1 MTTSFNSISRLNA
14 PDPMAQFLDAADP
27 IYGTGVDGNVVLDG
41 STTILGMEPA
51 SSKYTMTSDLY
62 FHNLTLNTDIH
73 LQTNGYRLFVKN
85 QLNMA
90 NGSRIGFTT
99 GFSTAG
105 SIAQGGGIAEAVTN
119 SLGGAGLIND
129 IATMVE
135 TAVTATAPIA
145 ELGGAKY
152 YTTPHQA
159 IKGWAATASATTPT
173 FLRGGAG
180 GSDAGGGV
188 VIIAA
193 RYITVTSGTATIS
206 APGGAI
212 AGAGGGVVLIVS
224 SHSALPAGLSTD
236 VTGQNPG
243 TVNYMQLV

>member
-1 MTTSFNSISRLNA
+1 VA
-14 PDPMAQFLDAADP
+14 
-27 IYGTGVDGNVVLDG
+27 
-41 STTILGMEPA
+41 
-51 SSKYTMTSDLY
+51 
-62 FHNLTLNTDIH
+62 
-73 LQTNGYRLFVKN
+73 
-85 QLNMA
+85 
-90 NGSRIGFTT
+90 
-99 GFSTAG
+99 
-105 SIAQGGGIAEAVTN
+105 
-119 SLGGAGLIND
+119 
-129 IATMVE
+129 

-152 YTTPHQA
+152 YTIPHQA

-180 GSDAGGGV
+180 GLGEPGGGV

-206 APGGAI
+206 AMATAP
-212 AGAGGGVVLIVS
+212 AGGGVVLVVS

-243 TVNYMQLV
+243 TANYMQLV

>member
-27 IYGTGVDGNVVLDG
+27 IYGTGVDGSVVLDG
-41 STTILGMEPA
+41 SATILGMEPA

-99 GFSTAG
+99 GFATAG
-105 SIAQGGGIAEAVTN
+105 SIAQGGGILESVTN
-119 SLGGAGLIND
+119 ILGGSAQSYLGIDYL
-129 IATMVE
+129 ATPP
-135 TAVTATAPIA
+135 TAA
-145 ELGGAKY
+145 LGGAKY
-152 YTTPHQA
+152 YTIPHQA

-180 GSDAGGGV
+180 GLDQAGGGV

-206 APGGAI
+206 ATATAP
-212 AGAGGGVVLIVS
+212 AGGGVVLIVS

>member
-1 MTTSFNSISRLNA
+1 MSKRFMGIQRMNA
-14 PDPMAQFLDAADP
+14 PDPMAAFMDAADP
-27 IYGTGVDGNVVLDG
+27 IYGTGVDGSAVLDG
-41 STTILGMEPA
+41 STTILGMEPS

-99 GFSTAG
+99 GFATAG
-105 SIAQGGGIAEAVTN
+105 SIAQGGGLLEAVTN
-119 SLGGAGLIND
+119 SLGGAGLNV
-129 IATMVE
+129 A

-152 YTTPHQA
+152 YTIPHQA

-180 GSDAGGGV
+180 GLGEPGGGV

-206 APGGAI
+206 AMATAP
-212 AGAGGGVVLIVS
+212 AGGGVVLVVS

-243 TVNYMQLV
+243 TANYMQLV

>member
-1 MTTSFNSISRLNA
+1 MSSYFNSIMRMNVPNPLA
-14 PDPMAQFLDAADP
+14 AFLDAADS
-27 IYGTGVDGNVVLDG
+27 IYGTGVDGSVTLDG
-41 STTILGMEPA
+41 STTILGMAPT

-62 FHNLTLNTDIH
+62 FYNLTLNTDIH

-99 GFSTAG
+99 GFATAG
-105 SIAQGGGIAEAVTN
+105 SIAQGGAILGAVTN
-119 SLGGAGLIND
+119 SLGGAGLNV
-129 IATMVE
+129 A

-152 YTTPHQA
+152 YTIPHQA

-173 FLRGGAG
+173 FVRGGAG
-180 GSDAGGGV
+180 GLGEAGGGV

-193 RYITVTSGTATIS
+193 RYITVTSGTAVIS
-206 APGGAI
+206 APAT
-212 AGAGGGVVLIVS
+212 APAGGGVVLVVS

>member
-1 MTTSFNSISRLNA
+1 MTRRFTSIQRMNVPN
-14 PDPMAQFLDAADP
+14 PMAQFLDAADP
-27 IYGTGVDGNVVLDG
+27 IYGTGVDGSVTLDG
-41 STTILGMEPA
+41 STTILEMAPA

-62 FHNLTLNTDIH
+62 FHNLTLNADIH

-105 SIAQGGGIAEAVTN
+105 SIAQGGATLGAVTN
-119 SLGGAGLIND
+119 SLGGAGLNV
-129 IATMVE
+129 A
-135 TAVTATAPIA
+135 TAVTATAPTA
-145 ELGGAKY
+145 ALGGAKY
-152 YTTPHQA
+152 YTVPHQA
-159 IKGWAATASATTPT
+159 VRGWAATASSTTPT
-173 FLRGGAG
+173 FVRGGAG
-180 GSDAGGGV
+180 GLGEPGGGV

-193 RYITVTSGTATIS
+193 RYITVTSGTAVIS
-206 APGGAI
+206 APAT
-212 AGAGGGVVLIVS
+212 APAGGGVILIVS

>member
-1 MTTSFNSISRLNA
+1 MNA
-14 PDPMAQFLDAADP
+14 PDPLAAFLDAADP
-27 IYGTGVDGNVVLDG
+27 IYGTGVDGSVTLDG
-41 STTILGMEPA
+41 STTILGMAPS

-99 GFSTAG
+99 GFATAG
-105 SIAQGGGIAEAVTN
+105 SIAQGGAVLGAVTN
-119 SLGGAGLIND
+119 SLGGAGLNV
-129 IATMVE
+129 A
-135 TAVTATAPIA
+135 TAVTATAPTA
-145 ELGGAKY
+145 ALGGAKY
-152 YTTPHQA
+152 YTIPHQA
-159 IKGWAATASATTPT
+159 IRGWAATASTTTPT
-173 FLRGGAG
+173 FVRGGAG
-180 GSDAGGGV
+180 GLGQAGGGV

-193 RYITVTSGTATIS
+193 RYITVTSGTAVIS
-206 APGGAI
+206 APAT
-212 AGAGGGVVLIVS
+212 APAGGGVVLIVS

>member
-1 MTTSFNSISRLNA
+1 MARRFTSIQRMNA
-14 PDPMAQFLDAADP
+14 PNPVAQFLDAPDP
-27 IYGTGVDGNVVLDG
+27 IYGTGVDGNAVLDG
-41 STTILGMEPA
+41 STTILGMTPS

-62 FHNLTLNTDIH
+62 FHNLTLNADIH

-99 GFSTAG
+99 GFATAG
-105 SIAQGGGIAEAVTN
+105 SIAQGGGILESVTN
-119 SLGGAGLIND
+119 SLGGSAQSYLSVD
-129 IATMVE
+129 YLATPP
-135 TAVTATAPIA
+135 TAP
-145 ELGGAKY
+145 LGGAKY
-152 YTTPHQA
+152 YTIPHQA

-180 GSDAGGGV
+180 GSDEPGGGV

-193 RYITVTSGTATIS
+193 RYITVTSGTAVIS
-206 APGGAI
+206 APAT
-212 AGAGGGVVLIVS
+212 APAGGGVVLIVS

-243 TVNYMQLV
+243 TANYMQLV

>member
-1 MTTSFNSISRLNA
+1 MNVPNPLA
-14 PDPMAQFLDAADP
+14 AFLDAADP
-27 IYGTGVDGNVVLDG
+27 IYGTGVDGSVTLDG
-41 STTILGMEPA
+41 STTILGMAPS

-99 GFSTAG
+99 GFATAG
-105 SIAQGGGIAEAVTN
+105 SIAQGGAVLGAVTN
-119 SLGGAGLIND
+119 SLGGAGLNV
-129 IATMVE
+129 A
-135 TAVTATAPIA
+135 TAVTATAPTA
-145 ELGGAKY
+145 ALGGAKY
-152 YTTPHQA
+152 YTIPHQA
-159 IKGWAATASATTPT
+159 IRGWAATASATTPT

-180 GSDAGGGV
+180 GSDEPGGGV

-193 RYITVTSGTATIS
+193 RYITVTSGTAVIS
-206 APGGAI
+206 APAT
-212 AGAGGGVVLIVS
+212 APAGGGVVLIVS

-243 TVNYMQLV
+243 TANYMQLV

>member
-1 MTTSFNSISRLNA
+1 
-14 PDPMAQFLDAADP
+14 MAQFLDAADP
-27 IYGTGVDGNVVLDG
+27 IYGTGVDGVVTLDG

-51 SSKYTMTSDLY
+51 SSKYTMASDLY

-99 GFSTAG
+99 GFATAG
-105 SIAQGGGIAEAVTN
+105 SIAQGGGLLEAVTN
-119 SLGGAGLIND
+119 SLGGAGLNV
-129 IATMVE
+129 A

-152 YTTPHQA
+152 YTIPHQA
-159 IKGWAATASATTPT
+159 IKGWAATASSTTPT
-173 FLRGGAG
+173 FVRGGAG
-180 GSDAGGGV
+180 GLDQAGGGV

-193 RYITVTSGTATIS
+193 RYITVTSGTAVIS
-206 APGGAI
+206 APAT
-212 AGAGGGVVLIVS
+212 APAGGGVILIVS
-224 SHSALPAGLSTD
+224 SHSALPSGLSTD

>member
-1 MTTSFNSISRLNA
+1 MSKRFMGIQRMNA
-14 PDPMAQFLDAADP
+14 PDPMAAFMDAADP
-27 IYGTGVDGNVVLDG
+27 IYGTGVDGSAVLDG
-41 STTILGMEPA
+41 STTILGMAPA

-62 FHNLTLNTDIH
+62 FHNLTLNANIH

-90 NGSRIGFTT
+90 DGSRIGFTA
-99 GFSTAG
+99 GFATSG
-105 SIAQGGGIAEAVTN
+105 SIAQGGGLLEAVTN
-119 SLGGAGLIND
+119 SLGGAGLNV
-129 IATMVE
+129 A

-152 YTTPHQA
+152 YTIPHQA
-159 IKGWAATASATTPT
+159 IKGWAATASTTTPT
-173 FLRGGAG
+173 FVRGGAG
-180 GSDAGGGV
+180 GLGELGGGV

-193 RYITVTSGTATIS
+193 RHITVTSGTAVIS
-206 APGGAI
+206 APAT
-212 AGAGGGVVLIVS
+212 APAGGGVIFIVS